1 MGSNQDFRHVYLT
14 EYAKGLR
21 EERER
26 KANWVVAIVAGV
38 VIGLGLGFLSIASGL
53 EDARRIAAERELY

>member
-14 EYAKGLR
+14 EYARQKRL
-21 EERER
+21 EQERR
-26 KANWVVAIVAGV
+26 GNMIVAIVVGL
-38 VIGLGLGFLSIASGL
+38 VIGLGVSALSIASGL